1 MDLLSDKGNRCSK
14 LTEENITGLN
24 KEDNPEEEMANTES
38 TIETIKELG
47 GITPCRSK
55 KRYPYYDNYRPD

>member
-1 MDLLSDKGNRCSK
+1 MDLLSDKGNRYSK

-47 GITPCRSK
+47 GITPL
-55 KRYPYYDNYRPD
+55 